1 MVVAVYNHKGGV
13 GKSTLVA
20 HVGFRAMELK
30 KEITV
35 FDSDLQSNTIVWLT
49 NGQWDNNTTVTRGSV
64 TMTIDTEE
72 LKQANYSIIDCPPAI
87 EVVRNYP
94 AVDVWLVP
102 VNGRFSVA
110 GAMDVI
116 EEVKKYAQSSRIVL
130 VPNMVDVRTSFGQT
144 ELEEIEKL
152 DVELF
157 KYPIPRHDVI
167 GKAEMQCVSAWQ
179 IPYGVRSNTA
189 LNLRIFS
196 DWVLSGC
203 NVKGVYRG

>member
-64 TMTIDTEE
+64 TMTIDIEE
-72 LKQANYSIIDCPPAI
+72 LKQSKFSIIDCPPPI

-203 NVKGVYRG
+203 NVNGVYRG